1 MPANAKLIVQRAPK
15 AQSTFRQLTKNTGY
29 IGGYRLN
36 MAMKTIRALAILPV
50 ALSVPAWAGD
60 RSLQTV
66 WTIQEDASLL
76 GERKIVRE
84 DYVLKQRLLPSGLAA
99 LASSVE
105 EAGLVAGSQLI
116 EVRSPG
122 AVVFC
127 DPAPRAQ
134 KLLGHAQPC
143 LVDADDDG
151 RFEGLFL
158 TTSATKGILT
168 IEGNRPKTPRAIMP
182 IAYKRLAVTAF
193 SIPLF
198 VGVQYRGN
206 ANPAGNHVFQINY
219 GNDASVGSLSERFVV
234 GKANLPATRTP
245 FGAEFGLLTETP
257 EGINVRVIKTI
268 PAQLFGVMKTTT
280 YRIY

>member
-1 MPANAKLIVQRAPK
+1 MPANAKSVVQRAPK
-15 AQSTFRQLTKNTGY
+15 AQSTSRQLTKKYGN
-29 IGGYRLN
+29 IGGYELN

-143 LVDADDDG
+143 VVDADNDG

-168 IEGNRPKTPRAIMP
+168 IEGNRPKAPRAIMP
-182 IAYKRLAVTAF
+182 IAYKRLDVAAF

-219 GNDASVGSLSERFVV
+219 GSDASVGSLSERFVV

-245 FGAEFGLLTETP
+245 FGAEIGLLTGTP
-257 EGINVRVIKTI
+257 EGINVRVIRTI